1 MNGNG
6 SILAVGSTLYGVTS
20 SSSAIVYSGRARV
33 FSFNDDRGEW
43 EQMGNDLVGEQ
54 NDEYCGY
61 SVSLNEEGNILA
73 VGCYQYSLSSTALY
87 VGRTLVFS
95 YNGSYWLPLGNEIVG
110 EQNNEQCGASVS
122 LSANG
127 TVLSVGCKNY
137 DASSSLTDVGR
148 TVVYFFNG
156 TMWIVMGTPVA
167 GSQAVE
173 LCGWSISLNAAGTVV
188 AIGCY
193 YYDVSLSN
201 STLVDAGRAQVYS
214 YNGTEWV
221 KMGDD
226 IVGTQAFENFG
237 YSLSLN
243 ADGRIVAAGSIG
255 YNVEMS
261 SSSSSLLQAG
271 RVRVYEYNGNSAGW
285 NILGSPLNGSQAEE
299 KFGVSVALNRDG
311 SKLVVGAYLHSIITP
326 SLSNAGRA
334 LVYNYNHGIGWLQ
347 WGVDIMGTTASE
359 QAGSSVSLS
368 YDGNQEVK
376 KVGGEEVVA
385 SSASCRWSRKVSV
398 APMTMPREGVEFSSE
413 EREGLKA
420 RVVRSAESVG
430 GEEHLPIQAKTE
442 AGGGHV
448 NGDVGESS
456 TAGADIDV
464 GGLVYDEGREV
475 LVAKESGPAVEVMH
489 EEECSELTNVCVGHE
504 DDSCFLHEEVHVGGS
519 EEEEEEDLTISFL
532 FSDYSSCSR
541 SRIGSIED
549 DSSASTMEEIS
560 LDCSSHGLIEL
571 SVNDN
576 ASDSKCSSNSSSD
589 GYDNASW
596 SLPASLLSGGSNYSE
611 Y

>member
-1 MNGNG
+1 MPLTTFLSLNNEKMCVGKFLFSLQLIFLLVLFHLRWGNAEWNQLGNSIEGTQGNERSGRSNSMNGNG

-368 YDGNQEVK
+368 YDGSK
-376 KVGGEEVVA
+376 LAVGSRFYNPSTSLSRAGRIRVFSNTTYDPTSQP
-385 SSASCRWSRKVSV
+385 SSHPSQRPTGQPTGQPTSKPSGGPISSPSVS
-398 APMTMPREGVEFSSE
+398 PSLEPSMRPSSLPSSE
-413 EREGLKA
+413 PTGQ
-420 RVVRSAESVG
+420 
-430 GEEHLPIQAKTE
+430 P
-442 AGGGHV
+442 
-448 NGDVGESS
+448 SS
-456 TAGADIDV
+456 RPSQRPTGQPT
-464 GGLVYDEGREV
+464 GQP
-475 LVAKESGPAVEVMH
+475 S
-489 EEECSELTNVCVGHE
+489 
-504 DDSCFLHEEVHVGGS
+504 
-519 EEEEEEDLTISFL
+519 
-532 FSDYSSCSR
+532 
-541 SRIGSIED
+541 
-549 DSSASTMEEIS
+549 
-560 LDCSSHGLIEL
+560 
-571 SVNDN
+571 
-576 ASDSKCSSNSSSD
+576 
-589 GYDNASW
+589 
-596 SLPASLLSGGSNYSE
+596 
-611 Y
+611 